1 MKIAV
6 CGKGGVGKSTV
17 AALLIK
23 SFLEG
28 GYRVLAI
35 DADPSPHLARLLE
48 IKEKITPIAEMTDL
62 LAERAEK
69 SGPYYTLNPKIDDLP
84 EKFMYKRNGLNL
96 MVLGAIRTAGGG
108 CACPEQ
114 TVLRRL
120 LTYLLLT
127 SRDVVIVDME
137 AGVEHFGRATV
148 APIDMLLIITLPQRG
163 SVETTHQILKLA
175 KELNLEKVYVVGNRV
190 KDEHQEVFL
199 KREFGER
206 YLISLPGDE
215 DFERREF
222 EGEGLLDYNGPV
234 YLKIKEL
241 MRKIEELSSEA
252 SRCAK
257 S

>member
-1 MKIAV
+1 MKIAI
-6 CGKGGVGKSTV
+6 CGKGGVGKSTLS
-17 AALLIK
+17 ALLVK
-23 SFLEG
+23 AFLED

-48 IKEKITPIAEMTDL
+48 VKEKIVPLAEMTDL

-84 EKFMYKRNGLNL
+84 EKFMYKREGLNL

-127 SRDVVIVDME
+127 SQEVVIVDME

-148 APIDMLLIITLPQRG
+148 APIDVLLVVTLPQKG
-163 SVETTHQILKLA
+163 SVETTHQILRLA
-175 KELNLEKVYVVGNRV
+175 KELKLQKVYVVGNRI
-190 KDEHQEVFL
+190 KNETQETLL
-199 KREFGER
+199 KKEFGER

-215 DFERREF
+215 EFERREF

-234 YLKIKEL
+234 YEKIKEL
-241 MRKIEELSSEA
+241 KRRIEELSGEA
-252 SRCAK
+252 SRHTE

>member
-1 MKIAV
+1 MKIAL

-17 AALLIK
+17 AVLLARA
-23 SFLEG
+23 FLEE

-35 DADPSPHLARLLE
+35 DADPSPHLARLFE
-48 IKEKITPIAEMTDL
+48 IKEKVVPLAEMMDF

-84 EKFMYKRNGLNL
+84 EKFMLKRDGLNL

-127 SRDVVIVDME
+127 SQEVVIVDME
-137 AGVEHFGRATV
+137 AGVEHFGRGTV
-148 APIDMLLIITLPQRG
+148 APIEVLLVVTLPTKG
-163 SVETTHQILKLA
+163 SIETSQQILKLA
-175 KELNLEKVYVVGNRV
+175 SELGLSRTLILGNRV
-190 KDEHQEVFL
+190 RNEEQAEL
-199 KREFGER
+199 LRREFGKH
-206 YLISLPGDE
+206 YLLSLPHEE

-222 EGEGLLDYNGPV
+222 EGRGLMDYQGPV
-234 YLKIKEL
+234 YAEVKRLKKRL
-241 MRKIEELSSEA
+241 EEMLRESA
-252 SRCAK
+252 
-257 S
+257 